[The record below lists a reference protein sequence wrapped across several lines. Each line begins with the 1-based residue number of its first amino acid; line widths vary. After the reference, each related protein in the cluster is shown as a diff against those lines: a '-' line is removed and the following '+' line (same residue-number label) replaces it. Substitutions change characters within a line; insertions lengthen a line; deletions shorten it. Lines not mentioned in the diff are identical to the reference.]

1 MIVSFFVLFVL
12 IIIGWHVIGVRIV
25 RLRRMYRR
33 LAILTRVL
41 LIFRGILVIGGHVVV
56 SVVVVGGRS
65 SRGRGVLFSSSS
77 RTCRC
82 LGARAFLH
90 FFPARNTK
98 FSISYCPPYTSN
110 GFLPLFSTI
119 RPSLNSA
126 TQLLS
131 RFLVLSFKCFS
142 SK

>member
-56 SVVVVGGRS
+56 SVVVVGGK
-65 SRGRGVLFSSSS
+65 GVGVVGEGVF
-77 RTCRC
+77 C
-82 LGARAFLH
+82 LVV
-90 FFPARNTK
+90 
-98 FSISYCPPYTSN
+98 
-110 GFLPLFSTI
+110 PLE
-119 RPSLNSA
+119 
-126 TQLLS
+126 
-131 RFLVLSFKCFS
+131 LVVV
-142 SK
+142 